1 MLKNVLFY
9 VDFSTLNP
17 AELMLLILMSVF
29 GFVFM
34 RCVIADMTAAEV
46 DSDEIRARYTET
58 LKTLIKILQKEKISR
73 RLTA

>member
-1 MLKNVLFY
+1 MFY
-9 VDFSTLNP
+9 VAFSTLNP